1 MESRTQILLVEDS
14 LTQAIGL
21 SHVLESAG
29 WNVIHADSAERAL
42 ETLGQVVP
50 DLILIDYYLP
60 GVRGDELCRQ
70 VRQRLGLRL
79 TPIVILTGDAAQQ
92 LEVTGLES
100 GADDFLSKSVA
111 TEVMLLRLRAL
122 LAKSRST
129 RPPAAPPPEP
139 VFEGARIL
147 AVDDSPTCLAFL
159 TAELA
164 SESYRIETVTRGAA
178 ALTKLETEEFDCLLV
193 DLVMP
198 EMDGIEVC
206 RQVANWRSQSGLSTM
221 VLMLTGKEDSESL
234 ARALDAG
241 ADDYVGK
248 SSDIVVVKGRIRA
261 LLRRKFYE
269 EEHRRRLSAELRAR
283 EIESRHAQMQ
293 RKAAEARAALADDLQ
308 RTADALRC
316 SNEELQR
323 FAIVASHDLQEP
335 LRAITSYTQLIERR
349 CGAALD
355 DQARELFRFVVAGA
369 ARMKAL
375 IDGLLS
381 YSRLQAAESYFE
393 RVSMSDVVAEA
404 LDNLKAAVDESAAEI
419 TCADLPIVEG
429 DRLQLVQLV
438 QNLLGNA
445 IKYRGPRPLL
455 VQISALQTG
464 ANWTISVRD
473 NGRGIDPAYAERVFI
488 IFQRLPRD
496 KTDVGTGIGLAIAK
510 RIVEQH
516 RGRIWVE
523 SRENEGATFRFT
535 LHAPQDFPA
544 GGEPAAASRADHS
557 PLVTENCTA

>member
-42 ETLGQVVP
+42 ETLGQIVP
-50 DLILIDYYLP
+50 DLILIDFYLP

-79 TPIVILTGDAAQQ
+79 TPIVILTGDAAQT

-122 LAKSRST
+122 LAKSQST
-129 RPPAAPPPEP
+129 RPPAAPPQEP

-147 AVDDSPTCLAFL
+147 AVDDSPTYLAFL
-159 TAELA
+159 RAELA
-164 SESYRIETVTRGAA
+164 RESYRIETVTSGAA
-178 ALTKLETEEFDCLLV
+178 ALMKLETEEFDCLLV

-206 RQVANWRSQSGLSTM
+206 RHVAKWRSQSGLSTM
-221 VLMLTGKEDSESL
+221 VLMLTGKEDNESL
-234 ARALDAG
+234 AGALDAG

-308 RTADALRC
+308 RTADALRR

-335 LRAITSYTQLIERR
+335 LRAITSYAQLIERR

-355 DQARELFRFVVAGA
+355 DQGRELFRFVVAGA

-381 YSRLQAAESYFE
+381 YSRLQAAETHFE
-393 RVSMSDVVAEA
+393 RVSLSDVVAEA

-419 TCADLPIVEG
+419 TSAALPVVEG
-429 DRLQLVQLV
+429 DRLQLVQLI

-445 IKYRGPRPLL
+445 IKYRGPCPLR
-455 VQISALQTG
+455 VQVSAQQTG
-464 ANWTISVRD
+464 ATWTISVQD

-496 KTDVGTGIGLAIAK
+496 KADVGTGIGLAIAK

-535 LHAPQDFPA
+535 LHAPQDCPIGA
-544 GGEPAAASRADHS
+544 EPAAASRPNHKL
-557 PLVTENCTA
+557 LVTENCTV